1 MTADAYT
8 IRGANEIDFAK
19 IAAFFG
25 KYNYSLDSEQPLRWK
40 YSQKPVGHRRIFLM
54 EDSQK
59 QIKGTLGYIPHI
71 LFRVEA
77 HPIPVM
83 ASVDL
88 FFCS

>member
-8 IRGANEIDFAK
+8 IREANESDFAK
-19 IAAFFG
+19 IAAFFS
-25 KYNYSLDSEQPLRWK
+25 KYNYRLDSEQSLRWK
-40 YSQKPVGHRRIFLM
+40 YSQNPVEQGRIFLM

-71 LFRVEA
+71 LFRAEA
-77 HPIPVM
+77 RPIPVM